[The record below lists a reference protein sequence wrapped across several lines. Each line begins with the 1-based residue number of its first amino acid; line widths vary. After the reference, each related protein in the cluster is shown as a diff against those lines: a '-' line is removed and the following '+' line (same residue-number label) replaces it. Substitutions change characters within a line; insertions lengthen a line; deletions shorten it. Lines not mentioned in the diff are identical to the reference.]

1 MVKLRTLQGG
11 SGGDGQLLPTASFT
25 APQLEMLRHAF
36 ELLCTDTTEGQ
47 SQGVNREQIAEI
59 MVMAGLEF
67 SAPDTMLIINQLV
80 CPTHMYKLQR
90 KQPYADGYCLK
101 IKYDGSLK
109 IENAAD

>member
-1 MVKLRTLQGG
+1 
-11 SGGDGQLLPTASFT
+11 
-25 APQLEMLRHAF
+25 MLRHAF

-90 KQPYADGYCLK
+90 KQPYPDGYCLK